1 MFLSKYKVALK
12 KCGSYESPELDKALG
27 ESIGL
32 IGGIEKYVPKNGT
45 VLIKPNFLRAASRE
59 SMVLTDPA
67 VVRAVALMCFKAGA
81 GKVLVGDSPAA
92 SNIKPILQKCGYL
105 DFLADTGIEYVDFTE
120 WVEKKGIEFPHLILA
135 KAVFDADVVIN
146 IAKAKT
152 HAHTGLTLAVKNLFG
167 CIPGLRK
174 SQWHLKAGKDP
185 LSFAKMLVDTALLVN
200 PALNILDAV
209 WGMEGNGP
217 GNGTPRQFNAILA
230 SDNPFALDM
239 IMSEIL
245 NYPLDQLPVH
255 KAAMEMGVKPSKI
268 DEIEILGDT
277 MHEFIVKD
285 LKHAVQGELSMM
297 PGFLVG
303 FLRNHAT
310 PKPLMIAEKC
320 KKCRKCVEICPV
332 QCITLTEEN
341 KAPVIERSKCIH
353 CFCCQEVC
361 PHDAIIVRTDIVS
374 RLMFR

>member
-1 MFLSKYKVALK
+1 MFKVSLK
-12 KCGSYESPELDKALG
+12 KCTSYESFELDKVLH
-27 ESIGL
+27 ESIDL
-32 IGGIEKYVPKNGT
+32 IGGIENFIPKNGT
-45 VLIKPNFLRAASRE
+45 ILIKPNFLRAATRE

-67 VVRAVALMCFKAGA
+67 IVRAVAQMCFQSGA

-92 SNIKPILQKCGYL
+92 SSLKPILQKCGYP
-105 DFLADTGIEYVDFTE
+105 DILANTGIEYVEFNE
-120 WVEKKGIEFPHLILA
+120 WVEKKGLEFPQLILA

-174 SQWHLKAGKDP
+174 SQWHVRAGKDP
-185 LSFAKMLVDTALLVN
+185 ISFAKMLVDVALLVN
-200 PALNILDAV
+200 PSLNILDAV

-217 GNGTPRQFNAILA
+217 GNGTPRQVNAILA
-230 SDNPFALDM
+230 SDNPFALD
-239 IMSEIL
+239 IVMSRIL
-245 NYPLDQLPVH
+245 SYPLDQLPVH
-255 KAAMEMGVKPSKI
+255 IAAKDMGVEPSTI
-268 DEIEILGDT
+268 DEIEILGDPLGD
-277 MHEFIVKD
+277 FIVND

-297 PGFLVG
+297 PGFLVR

-310 PKPLMIAEKC
+310 PKPFMIAKNC

-332 QCITLTEEN
+332 QCITLSDQD
-341 KAPVIERSKCIH
+341 KSPVIDRSKCIH

-361 PHDAIIVRTDIVS
+361 PYDAIIVRTNIVS